1 MGRPDSIPFA
11 DLADAALAAIRGT
24 GPRALRSRNM
34 TSTERIRRDIDLA
47 VRSREARVAILIGD
61 SIRNTLDIIDEQP
74 AAVLEVLIER
84 GKRLHQ
90 SGNAPKHRHG
100 LRIALIEYLE
110 QRLQEARERE
120 HQLAQA
126 ITGADLPIE

>member
-1 MGRPDSIPFA
+1 
-11 DLADAALAAIRGT
+11 
-24 GPRALRSRNM
+24 M
-34 TSTERIRRDIDLA
+34 TSAERRRDIDLA

-61 SIRNTLDIIDEQP
+61 SVRNALDIIDEQP

-84 GKRLHQ
+84 GKRLHL

-100 LRIALIEYLE
+100 LRIVLIEYLE